1 MPCPSV
7 YIERVGFE
15 MDKRYQ
21 ETKLQVL
28 ISPAVLI
35 ARDAF
40 EVTLRIFTSLKLESN
55 IVNICFLLT
64 CQKQLILL
72 IISFTAKY
80 HHFPRNVW
88 QFSFL

>member
-15 MDKRYQ
+15 MDKHYQ

-35 ARDAF
+35 ARDIF
-40 EVTLRIFTSLKLESN
+40 EVSFSLYFYLSNVKQHLIVMSTNDCLTLYIYFYILNL
-55 IVNICFLLT
+55 FLCIT
-64 CQKQLILL
+64 D
-72 IISFTAKY
+72 S
-80 HHFPRNVW
+80 
-88 QFSFL
+88 